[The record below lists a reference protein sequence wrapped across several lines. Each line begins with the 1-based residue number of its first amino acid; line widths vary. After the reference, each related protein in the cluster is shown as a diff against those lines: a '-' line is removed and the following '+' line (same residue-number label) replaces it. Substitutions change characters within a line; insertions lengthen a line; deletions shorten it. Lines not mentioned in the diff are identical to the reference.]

1 MSRPSNFNIQR
12 RCGQPEYES
21 GGNFVNTTFSDIL
34 IISFSEKVEDKMMDA
49 LNVQIGQRGV
59 ITLPKTLRERYN
71 LQPGDDFTILDLD
84 GVFVLSRRRSEID
97 ALADQITQALTEE
110 GETLESMLTAL
121 REERAVYGNQ
131 T

>member
-1 MSRPSNFNIQR
+1 
-12 RCGQPEYES
+12 
-21 GGNFVNTTFSDIL
+21 
-34 IISFSEKVEDKMMDA
+34 MMDA

-59 ITLPKTLRERYN
+59 ITLPKSLRERYS

-97 ALADQITQALTEE
+97 ALADQVTQALTEG

-121 REERAVYGNQ
+121 REEREAYDSQ
-131 T
+131 I

>member
-1 MSRPSNFNIQR
+1 MSN
-12 RCGQPEYES
+12 
-21 GGNFVNTTFSDIL
+21 
-34 IISFSEKVEDKMMDA
+34 A

-59 ITLPKTLRERYN
+59 ITLPKKLRERYN
-71 LQPGDDFTILDLD
+71 LQPGDEVTILDLD
-84 GVFVLSRRRSEID
+84 GVFILSRRRSEID

-121 REERAVYGNQ
+121 REEREAYGSQ

>member
-1 MSRPSNFNIQR
+1 MPDFLNIQ
-12 RCGQPEYES
+12 
-21 GGNFVNTTFSDIL
+21 
-34 IISFSEKVEDKMMDA
+34 M
-49 LNVQIGQRGV
+49 GQRGV
-59 ITLPKTLRERYN
+59 ITLPKSLRESYN

-97 ALADQITQALTEE
+97 ALADQITQALTEQ

-121 REERAVYGNQ
+121 REEREAYDSQ

>member
-1 MSRPSNFNIQR
+1 
-12 RCGQPEYES
+12 
-21 GGNFVNTTFSDIL
+21 
-34 IISFSEKVEDKMMDA
+34 MDA

-59 ITLPKTLRERYN
+59 ITLPKSLRERYN
-71 LQPGDDFTILDLD
+71 LQPGDDFSILDLD

-121 REERAVYGNQ
+121 REEREAYGRQ